1 MYRISKGAGSMVVG
15 WFGRR
20 AVEIDEVELDRRLAD
35 LRRALSCAPPGRSGA
50 GPDSAGRRRT
60 PSGRPL
66 LAITGDGSDAQRSCR
81 IPAALQLV
89 RSRQNSG
96 RRGGAA
102 HDFAWGHGRARRKR
116 RLQAGAVVLVVLMA
130 LAAVVGG
137 FSWHR
142 GPAQPAE
149 PPPLAPP
156 VSLRV
161 GVLPFVDVAAFYRSV
176 DQGYFRKVGLNVQ
189 VVTVASGPEAV
200 RGLETGKLDVAFSSY
215 PGMFMAQAG
224 HAADLK
230 IIAPAYT
237 AKPGHL
243 MLVGAPNRSFIRPD
257 QAAHKRIGVTSRGSI
272 SDLLAI
278 SEMRQAGG
286 DPDGVTWVTMD
297 MRAMVPAMQRG
308 ELDGAVV
315 AEPFVTMADEAGAV
329 KLLDLGL
336 DLNFE
341 IAMSGWVVP
350 ASSAVS
356 RPDVID
362 AFQRALGRGVYD
374 VQNRDVREQVF
385 QQYLGIDARTARE
398 VRVGSYPAHLDL
410 GDLQRVADLMLA
422 QKVLST
428 PFNVATML
436 LPGLPGS

>member
-1 MYRISKGAGSMVVG
+1 MVVG

-20 AVEIDEVELDRRLAD
+20 PVEIDEVELDRRLAD
-35 LRRALSCAPPGRSGA
+35 LRRALSGAPPGQGGA
-50 GPDSAGRRRT
+50 GPDHAGRRRR
-60 PSGRPL
+60 PGRPL
-66 LAITGDGSDAQRSCR
+66 LAVTDDSADGPVPRA

-89 RSRQNSG
+89 RSRQNGG
-96 RRGGAA
+96 RRGEPVQ
-102 HDFAWGHGRARRKR
+102 DFALSGHGRARRTR
-116 RLQAGAVVLVVLMA
+116 RLQAAAVVLVVLLA
-130 LAAVVGG
+130 LSAVVG
-137 FSWHR
+137 FYWYR
-142 GPAQPAE
+142 GSAQPAE
-149 PPPLAPP
+149 PLPLAPP
-156 VSLRV
+156 VSVRV

-200 RGLETGKLDVAFSSY
+200 RGLETGKLDLAFSSY
-215 PGMFMAQAG
+215 PGMFMAQAN

-243 MLVGAPNRSFIRPD
+243 MLVGAPNRSFVRPD

-286 DPDGVTWVTMD
+286 DPASVTWVTMD

-315 AEPFVTMADEAGAV
+315 AEPFVTTADEAGAV

-350 ASSAVS
+350 ARSAAN

-362 AFQRALGRGVYD
+362 AFQRALRNGVGD

-385 QQYLGIDARTARE
+385 QQYLGVDAQTARE
-398 VRVGSYPAHLDL
+398 IRVGSFPAHLDL
-410 GDLQRVADLMLA
+410 GDLQRVADLMLE
-422 QKVLST
+422 QKMLSA
-428 PFNVATML
+428 PFNAATML
-436 LPGLPGS
+436 LPGS

>member
-1 MYRISKGAGSMVVG
+1 MVLG

-35 LRRALSCAPPGRSGA
+35 LRRALSGAPPERGA
-50 GPDSAGRRRT
+50 LGPEPTGRRRR
-60 PSGRPL
+60 SGGREL
-66 LAITGDGSDAQRSCR
+66 LAISGHGPGSRQPAP
-81 IPAALQLV
+81 IPAKLQVV
-89 RSRQNSG
+89 RSRQKTG
-96 RRGGAA
+96 RRGQAV
-102 HDFAWGHGRARRKR
+102 HHLAWGSGRARRKR
-116 RLQAGAVVLVVLMA
+116 RHQPAAVVLVVLLA
-130 LAAVVGG
+130 LSAVVGG
-137 FSWHR
+137 FYWYR
-142 GPAQPAE
+142 GSGQPAV
-149 PPPLAPP
+149 PPPTL
-156 VSLRV
+156 VRV
-161 GVLPFVDVAAFYRSV
+161 GVLPLVDVAAFYRSV
-176 DQGYFRKVGLNVQ
+176 DEGYFRKAGLDVRII
-189 VVTVASGPEAV
+189 TVASGPEAV
-200 RGLETGKLDVAFSSY
+200 RGLETGELDVAFSSY
-215 PGMFMAQAG
+215 PGMFMAQST

-243 MLVGAPNRSFIRPD
+243 MLVGAPNRSFTRPD

-286 DPDGVTWVTMD
+286 DPDSVSWVSMD
-297 MRAMVPAMQRG
+297 MRAMVPAMRRG
-308 ELDGAVV
+308 EIDGAVV

-329 KLLDLGL
+329 QLLDLGL

-350 ASSAVS
+350 AGFAAS

-362 AFQRALGRGVYD
+362 AFQDALARGVGD

-385 QQYLGIDARTARE
+385 QQDLGVDARTARE
-398 VRVGSYPAHLDL
+398 VRVGSFPAHLDL
-410 GDLQRVADLMLA
+410 GDLQRVADLMLN
-422 QKVLST
+422 QQMLSRPFKVAS
-428 PFNVATML
+428 ML

>member
-1 MYRISKGAGSMVVG
+1 MVVG

-35 LRRALSCAPPGRSGA
+35 LRRALSCAPAGHGGA
-50 GPDSAGRRRT
+50 GPDHAGRRRR
-60 PSGRPL
+60 PGRPL
-66 LAITGDGSDAQRSCR
+66 LAITGDGADARRSCA

-89 RSRQNSG
+89 RSRQADG
-96 RRGGAA
+96 LAP
-102 HDFAWGHGRARRKR
+102 DFAVGPGRARRKR
-116 RLQAGAVVLVVLMA
+116 RQQAAAVVLVVLLA
-130 LAAVVGG
+130 LTAVVG
-137 FSWHR
+137 FYWYR
-142 GPAQPAE
+142 GSAQPAE

-156 VSLRV
+156 VTVRV
-161 GVLPFVDVAAFYRSV
+161 GVLPFVDVTAFYRSV

-200 RGLETGKLDVAFSSY
+200 RGLGTGKLDVAFSSY

-230 IIAPAYT
+230 IIAPAYV

-243 MLVGAPNRSFIRPD
+243 MLVGAPNRSFVRPD

-308 ELDGAVV
+308 ELDGAVL

-329 KLLDLGL
+329 QLLDLGL

-341 IAMSGWVVP
+341 IAMSGWVIP
-350 ASSAVS
+350 ASSAAS
-356 RPDVID
+356 RPDVVD
-362 AFQRALGRGVYD
+362 AFQHALRRGVAD
-374 VQNRDVREQVF
+374 VQNRDVREQIF

-398 VRVGSYPAHLDL
+398 VRVGRFPAHLDL

-422 QKVLST
+422 QKVLAT
-428 PFNVATML
+428 PFPVATML
-436 LPGLPGS
+436 LPGS